1 MSKFGVTKDGF
12 SRKGYLDIILDMNNL
27 AKELFG
33 EDIDLSERNPFGM
46 SLQNIAW
53 EISELWDLA
62 EDVYNSPFI
71 DTSEGMSL
79 DSTGKYIAI
88 SRKAAQKA
96 VGTITVLGNEGVAIP
111 KGFRISTQNT
121 DIVFETTERSVIGK
135 VGEVDISI
143 RSILSGI
150 ANNLPSSTLTKI
162 VNPISGV
169 NETYNENP
177 TTDGTEVESDKDF
190 RERYYRS
197 VSLGGSSTRESVE
210 AALLNMPNITDAF
223 VEENETMEYMEDIP
237 PKSLAPYVFGGEDE
251 DVAKVILLSKA
262 GGIRSYGS
270 TEVEVE
276 DSKAVRHTIGFTR
289 PMVRD
294 LYIRLGITR
303 GIQYPGDD
311 VIKRSVLNYIG
322 GQDAD
327 GVIYKGLKLGE
338 DVVISKLIAATTC
351 LSGVDDV
358 SVEVSFDG
366 ETYTSTN
373 ISINKKEIARADVD
387 KVEIVHVK

>member
-1 MSKFGVTKDGF
+1 MPKFGVTKDGF
-12 SRKGYLDIILDMNNL
+12 NRKGYLDIISDINSL
-27 AKELFG
+27 AKELYG
-33 EDIDLSERNPFGM
+33 EDIDLSERNPLGM
-46 SLQNIAW
+46 SWQNLAW
-53 EISELWDLA
+53 EIAELWDVA

-71 DTSEGMSL
+71 DTSEGLSL

-88 SRKAAQKA
+88 SRKAAQRA
-96 VGTITVLGNEGVAIP
+96 VGIITVSGNEGTAIP
-111 KGFRISTQNT
+111 KGFRISTQST
-121 DIVFETTERSVIGK
+121 EIVFETTDRSVIGED
-135 VGEVDISI
+135 GEVDIPI
-143 RSILSGI
+143 KSILAGI
-150 ANNLPSSTLTKI
+150 SNNLPSSTLTKI

-169 NETYNENP
+169 NEVYNKEP

-276 DSKAVRHTIGFTR
+276 DSKAIRHTIGFTR
-289 PMVRD
+289 PTVKD
-294 LYIRLGITR
+294 LYIRLSITR
-303 GIQYPGDD
+303 GYEYPGDD

-322 GQDAD
+322 GQDGD

-338 DVVISKLIAATTC
+338 DVVISKLIAAATC
-351 LSGVDDV
+351 LSGVNDV
-358 SVEVSFDG
+358 TVEVSFDG
-366 ETYTSTN
+366 GTYTSTN
-373 ISINKKEIARADVD
+373 ISINKKEIARTDFD
-387 KVEIVHVK
+387 KVEIIHVK